1 MEQKIKGTQYKTWFI
16 SDLHFS
22 HASSLYFHP
31 ERREAAGIT
40 LEELQSNKFKAIEK
54 FDEWLIDKWN
64 STINKRDFV
73 YILGDFCLGNKERT
87 KFILNRLHGRKFLIK
102 GNHDKSCQGLENYFE
117 WVGEIKEVKFTHNQY
132 PFIDPDETFA
142 VELCHF
148 PMIAW
153 NRRPHGTCHLHG
165 HTHGALDSYNEDSQ
179 ELRLDVG
186 FDAKFSNLE
195 FIDLETVY
203 QYMVD
208 IKTASGSKTFIEHTE
223 KLMLKQGFRA

>member
-1 MEQKIKGTQYKTWFI
+1 MGEFKGTQYKAWFT

-22 HASSLYFHP
+22 HASTLYFHP
-31 ERREAAGIT
+31 ERREVAGIT
-40 LEELQSNKFKAIEK
+40 LEELQADKFKAIEK
-54 FDEWLIDKWN
+54 FDEWLINKWN
-64 STINKRDFV
+64 TTIKKRDFV

-87 KFILNRLHGRKFLIK
+87 KNILNKLHGRKFLII
-102 GNHDKSCQGLENYFE
+102 GNHDKSCQGLDNYFE

-148 PMIAW
+148 PMVAW

-165 HTHGALDSYNEDSQ
+165 HTHGALDGYNEDSQ

-186 FDAKFSNLE
+186 FDAKLSNLG

-203 QYMVD
+203 NSMKRIITTTD
-208 IKTASGSKTFIEHTE
+208 SKTFIEHTE
-223 KLMLKQGFRA
+223 KLMNKQGFRA